1 MIRIALVG
9 DIGSGKTF
17 ISKLFKLPVFNAD
30 KIVAKIYSKNRNVN
44 LLLKKK
50 LPNFFT
56 RFPIKK
62 KELINAII
70 SNDKNIKIISEI
82 VHPKVNRELQKFIKK
97 NNHKEAVVLDIP
109 LYLEKKLNTK
119 KDVIVFIQSSRKEI
133 SKRVKKRKNF
143 NKLVLTK
150 LKKLQLPLS
159 YKKKKSHFVIKNNFK
174 LNLARKSVK
183 DILNRVLR

>member
-56 RFPIKK
+56 GFPIKK

-70 SNDKNIKIISEI
+70 SNDNNIKKISEI
-82 VHPKVNRELQKFIKK
+82 VHPKVNRELKKFIKK
-97 NNHKEAVVLDIP
+97 NNQKEAVVLDIP
-109 LYLEKKLNTK
+109 LYLEKKLNRK

-159 YKKKKSHFVIKNNFK
+159 YKKKKITFCDKK
-174 LNLARKSVK
+174 
-183 DILNRVLR
+183 